1 MATVSS
7 GPETLHVPQSATGAH
22 VGGPEK
28 GEPIALM
35 HQIRE
40 DWIAHGREVTKPGFH
55 AIVAH
60 RVGQWSRGL
69 PKALRIV
76 VSPLLFAA
84 YCGVRGIYGIELPYT
99 AKIGRRVVIGHQ
111 NGIVVHPG
119 AEIGDDCLIRQNVTV
134 GTGTA
139 GGAAPRLGRNVR
151 LGAGS
156 VISGDI
162 LIDDGAII
170 GPNAVVTTNVP
181 AGAMIFS
188 APSRVIAP
196 VGS

>member
-7 GPETLHVPQSATGAH
+7 GPETLHRTQPPAGTH
-22 VGGPEK
+22 VGAPEK
-28 GEPIALM
+28 DEGIALIY
-35 HQIRE
+35 QIRE
-40 DWIAHGREVTKPGFH
+40 DWIAHGRQLTRPGFH
-55 AIVAH
+55 AIVTH
-60 RVGQWSRGL
+60 RLGQWNRNL
-69 PKALRIV
+69 PKALRIL

-84 YCGVRGIYGIELPYT
+84 YCAIRGIYGIELPCT

-111 NGIVVHPG
+111 NGIVVHPR
-119 AEIGDDCLIRQNVTV
+119 AQIGDDCLIRQNVTV
-134 GTGTA
+134 GTGMA
-139 GGAAPRLGRNVR
+139 DDAAPKLGRNVR

-188 APSRVIAP
+188 APSRVIAS